1 MRISRR
7 VALAALGSMPALLPW
22 SARAAFPDRPIR
34 IIVPFAP
41 GGNVDIVTRVVGE
54 KLLTELGQ
62 PIVVENRTGAGG
74 SIGAEQVA
82 RATPDGYTLLM
93 GSSGPLTVNPF
104 VQAKMGYDPLKD
116 FVPIGLTSL
125 VPHAIMVHES
135 VPAKSLQ
142 ELIALSKT
150 QQVTTGTAGAGSA
163 THLTLERFNMQ
174 SGARL
179 VHVPYRGGGALIP
192 DLLAGNISSAMTE
205 FSSAL
210 PQHRGGKARF
220 LAIAATQR
228 SALASDVPTM
238 SESGVTDFTA
248 ASYVGLLAPTGT
260 PAEIVERLQKALAAA
275 LTQPATQ
282 DKLRELGSE
291 VAAPAQMTSAGF
303 AAYIAQEYE
312 RSREAA
318 QLAGLKK
325 E

>member
-1 MRISRR
+1 MPISRR
-7 VALAALGSMPALLPW
+7 AVLAGFGSMLALLPRP
-22 SARAAFPDRPIR
+22 ARAAFPDRPIR
-34 IIVPFAP
+34 IVVPFAP
-41 GGNVDIVTRVVGE
+41 GGNVDIVTRVLAE
-54 KLLTELGQ
+54 RLLPELGQ

-135 VPAKSLQ
+135 VPAKTLA
-142 ELIALSKT
+142 ELIALSKS

-174 SGARL
+174 AGARL

-192 DLLAGNISSAMTE
+192 DLIAGNISSAMTE

-228 SALASDVPTM
+228 SALAPDVPTM
-238 SESGVTDFTA
+238 TESGVKDFTA
-248 ASYVGLLAPTGT
+248 ASYVGLLAPAGT
-260 PAEIVERLQKALAAA
+260 PPDVVERLQKALAAV
-275 LTQPATQ
+275 LMRPATQ

-303 AAYIAQEYE
+303 AAFIAQEYE